1 MGCVL
6 AGQFVSCTFALC
18 PYRCSVV
25 HLAIVSQCKS
35 RLWCGTQSI
44 RLVLHRV
51 LSTLS
56 HVLSCSL
63 GQAPAKPR
71 TPLGEM
77 MSYYLSMEPHLFRD
91 TLDAQFARLKEE
103 KEARERQIE
112 EKEKLGESAPMQ
124 AETADLVLY
133 RYLDTTPPYY

>member
-1 MGCVL
+1 
-6 AGQFVSCTFALC
+6 
-18 PYRCSVV
+18 
-25 HLAIVSQCKS
+25 
-35 RLWCGTQSI
+35 
-44 RLVLHRV
+44 
-51 LSTLS
+51 
-56 HVLSCSL
+56 
-63 GQAPAKPR
+63 
-71 TPLGEM
+71 